1 MLEINLKT
9 IAETAVKKEVEN
21 RSFANYLKEQNVG
34 KIDQI
39 AQRVAKDITD
49 KIDCVACGSCCNNL
63 RPIATTEE
71 LRKFVVE
78 EKIEKYRYLERFSC
92 KNLDSNDCKKCT
104 VYLDRPQECRDFPYM
119 DRDNF
124 AKRTIGILQ
133 NYKICPIVFNTYE
146 SLKDELNWK
155 PE

>member
-1 MLEINLKT
+1 MLEVNLKT
-9 IAETAVKKEVEN
+9 IAETAVNKEVDN
-21 RSFANYLKEQNVG
+21 RSFANYLKEQNVE
-34 KIDQI
+34 KIDEI
-39 AQRVAKDITD
+39 AQRLAKDFTD

-78 EKIEKYRYLERFSC
+78 EKIEEYRYLERFSC
-92 KNLDSNDCKKCT
+92 KNLDSNDSKKCT